1 MSFLDLGKTIL
12 NAGKE
17 GLRDG
22 LTGGIL
28 KGLGYDSANGKLGY
42 NEYTYDA
49 NGNIKGVNSKAV
61 SEISNIYGTNS
72 RSSYNGISSGGLTQ
86 ANYRTTEGA
95 SYGDPEQR
103 TKYSG
108 IGNSPGT
115 MGRWGGGRVHEADSS
130 YKYKVDANPNT
141 DNYNLKLPTW
151 GYADFI
157 NERAIWQKQLGSIFD
172 EPAWFYFKIF
182 FDFDTGHGLFGGL
195 LNSDIFHTAPNG
207 AAKYLHNTCGMYEEE
222 NPRDRITALYK
233 FASILSY
240 ICNTAP
246 WYFKGVNG
254 LDKLSVP
261 IMDDFS
267 KERSIEIELNP
278 DAIDMRLTTLM
289 SLYKYACW
297 DDYNHKEV
305 IPENLRKFNM
315 SIIIFQTP
323 LRYLHTSFMTNKKM
337 EFLGIDVNGLAG
349 GLGGKLLNGV
359 GNEKVNYKTIAGYNG
374 EMRDRM
380 SFKIYSL
387 YDCEFDMESFA
398 GIMPGSVSNEE
409 PFQLGKN
416 TLKITYS
423 SCTEHSMN
431 EFFEMMY
438 GTNGFYFN
446 QYSSYQNESVT
457 SVASSIISDMTN
469 SAHKKQLERYKALSE
484 TFGNLAKGGTIL
496 GLVNKPKTY
505 QQAVDATE
513 ALMNGLFEHNDLLG
527 DLGANYLLG
536 LLGSSKSTDAPQGNL
551 YGDVGI
557 GSAYFKDKLEM
568 LKHGVHENTMPPYTY
583 DENGNPVFEKYKPAN
598 EYSAYDWQQTKQ
610 NISNFN
616 LSDYLK
622 KGSSNLGYQSN
633 NALRKEFTKQPET
646 YDPGENLSNEYNK
659 YEITKD
665 TTSLKESNKNIFKVK
680 DSMNINE
687 ASKFVKR
694 PTNDIDKK

>member
-1 MSFLDLGKTIL
+1 MSFLDLGKTVL

-17 GLRDG
+17 ALRDG

-28 KGLGYDSANGKLGY
+28 KGLGKDSANGKMGY
-42 NEYTYDA
+42 NEYEYDA
-49 NGNIKGVNSKAV
+49 NGNIKGVNSSAV
-61 SEISNIYGTNS
+61 SEISKIYGTNS
-72 RSSYNGISSGGLTQ
+72 GSAYDGIRSGGLTQ
-86 ANYRTTEGA
+86 ANYRKSDSVSLIKGF
-95 SYGDPEQR
+95 R
-103 TKYSG
+103 TKYTG
-108 IGNSPGT
+108 VGNPGK
-115 MGRWGGGRVHEADSS
+115 MGFMGGERSQNINSS
-130 YKYKVDANPNT
+130 YEHPVDANPYT
-141 DNYNLKLPTW
+141 DNFNLKLPTW

-195 LNSDIFHTAPNG
+195 LNSDVFHTAPNG
-207 AAKYLHNTCGMYEEE
+207 AARYLYNVGDMYREE
-222 NPRDRITALYK
+222 NPKDRINALYK
-233 FASILSY
+233 FTSILSY
-240 ICNTAP
+240 ICNNAP
-246 WYFKGVNG
+246 WYFKGVHG
-254 LDKLSVP
+254 LDKLSIP
-261 IMDDFS
+261 IVDEFS

-297 DDYNHKEV
+297 DDYNHKEI

-337 EFLGIDVNGLAG
+337 EFMGIDVNGLAG
-349 GLGGKLLNGV
+349 GLGGKLLNTIGK
-359 GNEKVNYKTIAGYNG
+359 EKVNYKTIAGYNG
-374 EMRDRM
+374 EIQDRM

-387 YDCEFDMESFA
+387 YDCEFDMETFA
-398 GIMPGSVSNEE
+398 GVIPGSMSNEE

-416 TLKITYS
+416 SIKITYS
-423 SCTEHSMN
+423 MSTEHSMN

-446 QYSSYQNESVT
+446 QYSTFQDNSSITATGIDRRNMGGAKAAASLLNGNSFTGDAT
-457 SVASSIISDMTN
+457 SVA
-469 SAHKKQLERYKALSE
+469 HEKQLERYKALSE
-484 TFGNLAKGGTIL
+484 TFGNIAQGGTIL

-505 QQAVDATE
+505 QKAVDATE

-527 DLGANYLLG
+527 DLGTNYILG
-536 LLGSSKSTDAPQGNL
+536 FLGSSKSTDAPQGNL

-598 EYSAYDWQQTKQ
+598 EYSAYDWQHTKQ

-622 KGSSNLGYQSN
+622 RGVNDLGNKTN
-633 NALRKEFTKQPET
+633 NVLR
-646 YDPGENLSNEYNK
+646 
-659 YEITKD
+659 
-665 TTSLKESNKNIFKVK
+665 
-680 DSMNINE
+680 
-687 ASKFVKR
+687 R
-694 PTNDIDKK
+694 